1 MYDLGYFRNNLDAI
15 AARLGDRGFVL
26 DVESFRKLDV
36 ERRAALS
43 ESEAIKAQRNV
54 ETQEIGKLKKAGEDT
69 TERQAKVRQLGDRI
83 AELDAQAN
91 TFDESFRQMMAG
103 IPNLPHESVPTGKSS
118 DDKIGRAHV

>member
-43 ESEAIKAQRNV
+43 ESEAIKAQRNA
-54 ETQEIGKLKKAGEDT
+54 ETQEIGKLKRRAKTPPNGRPRFVSWAIGSPSWMR
-69 TERQAKVRQLGDRI
+69 RQTPSMSPSAR
-83 AELDAQAN
+83 
-91 TFDESFRQMMAG
+91 
-103 IPNLPHESVPTGKSS
+103 
-118 DDKIGRAHV
+118 